1 MKARRIIPHVYFN
14 DTNIS
19 HLINDMTYTDTEDIT
34 DDVSVSIVRS
44 RGLFDMWPSI
54 GDKMTVGAD
63 MLNFPTEGQNDYK
76 KIGSFEIDEFS
87 QDESLFK
94 ISGVAVPISTAARVE
109 KKYRTWENI
118 RLSGILSDIA
128 AAAGL
133 GSIYDS
139 DYDPLFDKKEQ
150 SNQSDLEFLSSR
162 AKEAGLA
169 LKITDGRLVLFD
181 EEKYDSAAAAAQIT
195 RGSSNVVREPNFKCS
210 SKNLYSSCE
219 ITFTDSKTDQ
229 TYNGSFAAPENL
241 GVNRVLR
248 LRESYNSEKD
258 DMNFKRKAKY
268 KLREQNKGQWTAD
281 IEVVGNFYYYAGT
294 NIILSGWGNWDGKY
308 HITEASHKIGG
319 GFVTSLSLRKCL
331 EGY

>member
-1 MKARRIIPHVYFN
+1 MKARRIIPYVYFN

-19 HLINDMTYTDTEDIT
+19 HLINSLTYNDTEDIT
-34 DDVSVSIVRS
+34 DDVSVSIVHS
-44 RGLFDMWPSI
+44 RGLFEMWPSL

-63 MLNFPTEGQNDYK
+63 MLNWPTEGKNDYIR
-76 KIGSFEIDEFS
+76 IGSFEIDEFS
-87 QDESLFK
+87 RDETLFK

-109 KKYRTWENI
+109 KKYKTWEKI

-133 GSIYDS
+133 GAIYDS

-150 SNQSDLEFLSSR
+150 SNQSDLEFLSAR
-162 AKEAGLA
+162 AKDNGLA
-169 LKITDGRLVLFD
+169 LKISDGKLVLFD
-181 EEKYDSAAAAAQIT
+181 EEKYDSAAAVENIV
-195 RGSSNVVREPNFKCS
+195 RGSALVVREPSFKCS

-219 ITFTDSKTDQ
+219 ITFTDSKTDK
-229 TYNGSFAAPENL
+229 TYNGSFTAPDAL

-258 DMNFKRKAKY
+258 DINFKRKAKY
-268 KLREQNKGQWTAD
+268 KLREQNKGQWTAE

-294 NIILSGWGNWDGKY
+294 NVLLSGWGNWDGKY
-308 HITEASHKIGG
+308 HITEAAHKLGG
-319 GFVTSLSLRKCL
+319 GFTTKLIVSELNNWN
-331 EGY
+331 